1 MNDVATARN
10 PIVERLIGDT
20 GEPDH
25 IIKAARALGLRA
37 LPAIRQ
43 SLNEQVSYPIEI
55 EVESVA
61 LQTSKTTHWSS
72 RRPRPLRMR

>member
-1 MNDVATARN
+1 MSEAAQTRN
-10 PIVERLIGDT
+10 PIVEKLLGDT

-25 IIKAARALGLRA
+25 IIRAARSLATRA

-55 EVESVA
+55 EIDTVSLARGQAAAE
-61 LQTSKTTHWSS
+61 
-72 RRPRPLRMR
+72 